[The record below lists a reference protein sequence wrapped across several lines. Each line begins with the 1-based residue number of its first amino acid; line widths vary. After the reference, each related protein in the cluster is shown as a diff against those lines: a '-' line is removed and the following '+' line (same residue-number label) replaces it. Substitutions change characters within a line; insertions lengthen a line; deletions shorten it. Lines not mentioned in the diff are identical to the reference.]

1 MYGNPSSRGWRSRGY
16 IPHFDAPGFVQFIT
30 FRLADA
36 VPQFLIDGW
45 KKELK
50 WAKNLSAK
58 DPRQAI
64 LRQRIEKYE
73 DAGHGACWLRNEAV
87 AELVQRTILFGDGLK
102 YRVIAWCVMPN
113 HDHTVIAILQGH
125 LLEDILQ
132 SWKSYTAHMANKI
145 LQRSGKFWFREYHDR
160 YIRDERHL
168 NAAVAYVENN
178 PVKAGLV
185 AAKEHWIWSS
195 AWTGKR

>member
-1 MYGNPSSRGWRSRGY
+1 ME
-16 IPHFDAPGFVQFIT
+16 IPPPAAGAHAAIQPGLVQFIT

-160 YIRDERHL
+160 YIRGERHL